1 MIRKLKML
9 ILKIV
14 FSPFWLLAMFFLVL
28 FALCYVFDKGYS
40 IAFGFEPYTRDWK
53 KDAKDTLKKL
63 FEYWRL

>member
-14 FSPFWLLAMFFLVL
+14 FSPLWFGVILLVL
-28 FALCYVFDKGYS
+28 FLRGFNV
-40 IAFGFEPYTRDWK
+40 AFRMGWQVKSMKE
-53 KDAKDTLKKL
+53 L